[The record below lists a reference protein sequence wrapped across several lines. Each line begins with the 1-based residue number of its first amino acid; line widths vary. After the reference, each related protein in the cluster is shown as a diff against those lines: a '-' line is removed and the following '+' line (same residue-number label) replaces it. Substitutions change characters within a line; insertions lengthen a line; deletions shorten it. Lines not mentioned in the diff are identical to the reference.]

1 MTGSF
6 LIWENKRGR
15 HYLHGRYYGD
25 TVEQALD
32 QLAKEQVCFDKVKKP
47 QPVTENGT
55 IVLREVEISVPRPCR
70 DKAEWFQK
78 SGTQMGN
85 FRFEEV
91 RD

>member
-6 LIWENKRGR
+6 LVWENKRGR

-25 TVEQALD
+25 TVEEALE
-32 QLAKEQVCFDKVKKP
+32 QLAKEQVCTDKVKKM
-47 QPVTENGT
+47 QAVMQNGVA
-55 IVLREVEISVPRPCR
+55 VLKEIEVAVSRPCVDR
-70 DKAEWFQK
+70 KEWFLK

-91 RD
+91 KD

>member
-1 MTGSF
+1 MNGSF
-6 LIWENKRGR
+6 LIWENKKGR

-32 QLAKEQVCFDKVKKP
+32 QLAKEQVCFEKVKTM
-47 QPVTENGT
+47 QPVMQNGAA
-55 IVLREVEISVPRPCR
+55 VLWEVETSVSRPYHDR
-70 DKAEWFQK
+70 DEWFQK

-91 RD
+91 KD